1 MVAPTMRGPAGDV
14 MKRLDMAP
22 SMSESGT
29 RSLLKERN
37 TNPLTMRRDDVGQRS
52 ESVRR
57 ANLSAIVR
65 ELHTSGALSRSELVA
80 HTGLTR
86 TAIRGLIGELVAA
99 DLASE
104 GRAAP
109 LGTPGRP
116 SPLVRLNPDRAVVLA
131 LEIAVDSLAVALV
144 AVGGEVL
151 QLERVDL
158 PRGHTS
164 VEQIISDLTDLAE
177 MVLARLPRRDAIVAV
192 GVAVVGVV
200 RRTDGLVSM
209 APNLGWRDVPL
220 GERLAAALGMDAPVF
235 VANDGDL
242 GALAE
247 ARRGAAIG
255 ADDVLFISSEVGV
268 GGGLIVDGKPL
279 GGAAGYG
286 GEIGHIPVN
295 PSGSACRCGSV
306 GCWETEVGAWAL
318 LRRTGRSPGGGRSAV
333 DEVLQEAESGVPHA
347 LAALDDVGRWL
358 GFGLAGLV
366 NVFNPRLVVL
376 GGLFGRIHP
385 FVIETI
391 ERELDRRALPG
402 PRGLVRIVPANL
414 GIDASLL
421 GAAELALEPLLADPA
436 SLIGPRESV
445 PELIR
450 A

>member
-1 MVAPTMRGPAGDV
+1 VSV
-14 MKRLDMAP
+14 
-22 SMSESGT
+22 
-29 RSLLKERN
+29 
-37 TNPLTMRRDDVGQRS
+37 RRDDIGQRS
-52 ESVRR
+52 ETVRR

-65 ELHTSGALSRSELVA
+65 ELHTRGPLSRSELVA
-80 HTGLTR
+80 RTGLTR
-86 TAIRGLIGELVAA
+86 TAIRGLIGELVTA
-99 DLASE
+99 DLVSE

-116 SPLVRLNPDRAVVLA
+116 SPLVRLRPDGAIVLA
-131 LEIAVDSLAVALV
+131 LEVAVDSLAVALV
-144 AVGGEVL
+144 GAGGVVL

-164 VEQIISDLTDLAE
+164 LEAIMADLTDLWD
-177 MVLARLPRRDAIVAV
+177 MVLARLPERDSIIGV
-192 GVAVVGVV
+192 GVSVVGVV
-200 RRTDGLVSM
+200 RRTDGMVSM

-220 GERLAAALGMDAPVF
+220 GARLEHALGNRWPVA

-247 ARRGAAIG
+247 VRRGAAIG

-268 GGGLIVDGKPL
+268 GGGLIVGGKPL

-295 PSGSACRCGSV
+295 PNGNACHCGST
-306 GCWETEVGAWAL
+306 GCWETEVGERAL
-318 LRRTGRSPGGGRSAV
+318 LQLAGHPPGGGRRAV
-333 DEVLQEAESGVPHA
+333 DAVLLDAEHGSDTA
-347 LAALDDVGRWL
+347 LAALDSVARWL

-385 FVIETI
+385 FVIETV
-391 ERELDRRALPG
+391 EEELDRRALPG
-402 PRGLVRIVPANL
+402 PRTLAEIVPATL

-421 GAAELALEPLLADPA
+421 GAAELAFEPLLADPA
-436 SLIGPRESV
+436 MLVGPRETV
-445 PELIR
+445 PELIS